1 MAQMQQLL
9 KSFIPVTQFNRGKAS
24 QIFDRL
30 HKETRLI
37 VLKNNKPSAVILS
50 PAEYERLTQIE
61 EDFEL
66 YAEEPEI
73 E

>member
-1 MAQMQQLL
+1 MMLQSAHTAARS
-9 KSFIPVTQFNRGKAS
+9 SFCMRRRALF
-24 QIFDRL
+24 
-30 HKETRLI
+30 
-37 VLKNNKPSAVILS
+37 LS

>member
-1 MAQMQQLL
+1 VPGMMLQSAYTAARS
-9 KSFIPVTQFNRGKAS
+9 SFCMLF
-24 QIFDRL
+24 
-30 HKETRLI
+30 
-37 VLKNNKPSAVILS
+37 LS